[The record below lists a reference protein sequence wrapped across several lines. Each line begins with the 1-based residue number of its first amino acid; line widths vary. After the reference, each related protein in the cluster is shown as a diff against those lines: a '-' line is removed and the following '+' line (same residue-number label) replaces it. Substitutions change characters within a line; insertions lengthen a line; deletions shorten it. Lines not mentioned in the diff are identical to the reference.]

1 MILELFYGEVTAAE
15 VLKKKCVLPDAWEKI
30 RSEERRNTNEHTPE
44 RKAYQ

>member
-15 VLKKKCVLPDAWEKI
+15 VLKKKCVWPRKNSALKNAVK
-30 RSEERRNTNEHTPE
+30 RNEDTPK

>member
-15 VLKKKCVLPDAWEKI
+15 VLKKKCVRPDASEKL
-30 RSEERRNTNEHTPE
+30 RSEERRKANEDTPK